1 VSAILTITE
10 PSGHIREFGL
20 EDGHTYTVG
29 RAKDNDIVL
38 NDPRVSRKHA
48 HIKAENG
55 DYRLIDGY
63 YENGNLIR
71 SVNHIF
77 VNGAP
82 VVEKALEA
90 SDAVKIGE
98 TEIAFRKI
106 VPFSEQRQDYVA
118 DMPSNVASVHIDL
131 SSLEF
136 GQPGTVDVKVT
147 PIVTEPPIA
156 APKTPPPRIA
166 TPPIV
171 QKTEEPP
178 PPRIEQ
184 PKSMPSAV
192 QPAPVV
198 QPPPVA
204 KEPTIPA
211 TKDQPAAVKYDDA
224 PLGHTQLQMSAKEI
238 IGRPSHSSFESPV
251 ASPDEIKDLRRK
263 AKMLELV
270 YEMSRTLGTVFDLK
284 EIFEKA
290 TDLIFRGTPA
300 DRVVALLADKPASES
315 GEFELSQIAAL
326 ARSQSLEQLSE
337 KLTVSR
343 TITQK
348 VMRERVAL
356 LSQDARSDAQF
367 GGAES
372 IVAQG
377 VRSTICA
384 PLITES
390 NVHGVVYADRLDPF
404 AAFTPDD
411 LELISAVAA
420 QAAVTVETVRAHTR
434 LAREEVAR
442 ANYSRFMPE
451 YVVKELLNNPDSF
464 RLGGANQTITVLF
477 ADIRGF
483 TSLSERENPER
494 VVKLLNRYFSAMTEI
509 IFAHRGTLDKYIG
522 DGLMALF
529 GAPNASPNDALNAVK
544 AAVAMQRRIIALN
557 GELVAEQLS
566 PVTVGIGLHTGV
578 ATVGYIGSDK
588 RSEYTAIGDTVNLA
602 ARLESNARGGQILIS
617 EATAEAVNGAFPL
630 VAHEPLTVKNRV
642 QPVNLF
648 EVNLA

>member
-1 VSAILTITE
+1 MSAILTITE

-20 EDGHTYTVG
+20 EDGQTYTVG

-48 HIKAENG
+48 HIKAENA
-55 DYRLIDGY
+55 DYKLIDGY
-63 YENGNLIR
+63 YENGNLVR

-77 VNGAP
+77 VNGSP
-82 VVEKALEA
+82 VVEKVLEA

-106 VPFSEQRQDYVA
+106 VPFSEQKRDYVA
-118 DMPSNVASVHIDL
+118 DLPSNVASVHIDV
-131 SSLEF
+131 SSLEL
-136 GQPGTVDVKVT
+136 GRPGVGDVKVAPIVADT
-147 PIVTEPPIA
+147 PIARPETSQPALGSPAVA
-156 APKTPPPRIA
+156 
-166 TPPIV
+166 
-171 QKTEEPP
+171 KTEAPP

-184 PKSMPSAV
+184 PRSM
-192 QPAPVV
+192 QPVV
-198 QPPPVA
+198 KSDPAA
-204 KEPTIPA
+204 KEPLPTVKEHPA
-211 TKDQPAAVKYDDA
+211 TVKYDDS
-224 PLGHTQLQMSAKEI
+224 PLGHTQLQMSAREI
-238 IGRPSHSSFESPV
+238 IGRPSHRSFESPV
-251 ASPDEIKDLRRK
+251 ASPEEIKDLRRK

-300 DRVVALLADKPASES
+300 DRVVALLADQPSSES
-315 GEFELSQIAAL
+315 GEFELSQIAAR
-326 ARSQSLEQLSE
+326 ARSQSIEQLSE

-348 VMRERVAL
+348 VMRDRVAL

-411 LELISAVAA
+411 LQLISAVAA
-420 QAAVTVETVRAHTR
+420 QAAVIVETVRAHTR

-509 IFAHRGTLDKYIG
+509 IFAHGGTLDKYIG

-529 GAPNASPNDALNAVK
+529 GAPNATPHDALNAVK
-544 AAVAMQRRIIALN
+544 AAVAMQRRIMGLN
-557 GELVAEQLS
+557 GDLVAEQLS

-578 ATVGYIGSDK
+578 ATIGYIGSDK

-617 EATAEAVNGAFPL
+617 EATANAVNGAFPL
-630 VAHEPLTVKNRV
+630 VAHQPLTVKNRV
-642 QPVNLF
+642 QPVTLF